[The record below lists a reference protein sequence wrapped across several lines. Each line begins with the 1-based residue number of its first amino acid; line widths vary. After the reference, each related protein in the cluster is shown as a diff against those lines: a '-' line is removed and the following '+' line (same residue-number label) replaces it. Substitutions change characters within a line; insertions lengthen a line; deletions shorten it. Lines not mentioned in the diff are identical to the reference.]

1 MDVFQQ
7 LAQQSLPLLLA
18 AGAILA
24 FVESALGVGLLF
36 PCEATITGLAI
47 ATTGLERVW
56 LLGAAVA
63 IGAVVGDHAGY
74 LMGRRY
80 GDRLRT
86 TRLIGRL
93 GVGRWDL
100 ATEQLRRHGM
110 LAVLVSRLLPVV
122 RTVMPA
128 VAGVARLGYLRFL
141 VASMLGAALWAG
153 LWVGLGSSARALMGP
168 NVWIIA
174 LAALAGVLAVL
185 LLRSRSS
192 SAAITCS
199 G

>member
-1 MDVFQQ
+1 
-7 LAQQSLPLLLA
+7 
-18 AGAILA
+18 
-24 FVESALGVGLLF
+24 
-36 PCEATITGLAI
+36 
-47 ATTGLERVW
+47 
-56 LLGAAVA
+56 
-63 IGAVVGDHAGY
+63 
-74 LMGRRY
+74 
-80 GDRLRT
+80 
-86 TRLIGRL
+86 
-93 GVGRWDL
+93 
-100 ATEQLRRHGM
+100 M

-128 VAGVARLGYLRFL
+128 VAGVARLGYLRVL
-141 VASMLGAALWAG
+141 VASMLCAALWAG

-192 SAAITCS
+192 SAAITSS

>member
-56 LLGAAVA
+56 LLGTAVA

-174 LAALAGVLAVL
+174 LAALAGVLAG
-185 LLRSRSS
+185 
-192 SAAITCS
+192 AAPS
-199 G
+199 VPE